1 MYEHVLVPTDG
12 SDPAAAAV
20 EHAIDVAET
29 YGATLHALYVGRI
42 GDAPPGL
49 IDEEV
54 AEDPGGKMGSAALDL
69 VGGPAE
75 AAGVEYVERYV
86 PEGPVADAILA
97 YIEDN
102 DVDLVVMG
110 THGRSGIDRF
120 IVGSVAEQVV
130 RESPVPV
137 MTVRPEA
144 EVDG

>member
-1 MYEHVLVPTDG
+1 MYENVLVPTDG

-20 EHAIDVAET
+20 EHAIDVAKT
-29 YGATLHALYVGRI
+29 YGATVHALYVGRI

-49 IDEEV
+49 IDSEV
-54 AEDPGGKMGSAALDL
+54 ADDPGGTVGSEALDL
-69 VGGPAE
+69 VADPAE

-86 PEGPVADAILA
+86 AEGPVADAILA

-120 IVGSVAEQVV
+120 VVGSVAERVV

-137 MTVRPEA
+137 MTVRSGID
-144 EVDG
+144 VDD

>member
-1 MYEHVLVPTDG
+1 MYENVLIPTDG

-20 EHAIDVAET
+20 EHALDVAET

-42 GDAPPGL
+42 GDAPPGV

-54 AEDPGGKMGSAALDL
+54 ASDPGGELGETALDL
-69 VGGPAE
+69 VSGPAE
-75 AAGVEYVERYV
+75 TAGVDYVERYV

-97 YIEDN
+97 YIVDN

-144 EVDG
+144 AVD